1 MLDQDLIKYINKSLS
16 LGASPDAIKKKLLD
30 AGWKDPDIEAAFSFI
45 EVEKKKIIEEVI
57 NPEELGGR
65 FPEPVIER
73 IMTVDD
79 YVCDLLRRGKSRD
92 QIFEELQ
99 GSFDYDDIKISF
111 DKNLP
116 PEENRMEP
124 STSLGFVMLALAFI
138 SLIIIVWN
146 RLGGEYRVYAVSL
159 FALFYLLS
167 GMYTKYRK
175 KIIYGGEILCL
186 FSSVASVAAVFL
198 ASDPFFASFSW
209 TESIMLSVFIVCG
222 IGLLSNS
229 IMILKLS
236 VMMGLVPAIAYPFI
250 MIKSGESFLLQG
262 FTSSNTFLFIF
273 FIMLF
278 WTAMLINKKTND

>member
-16 LGASPDAIKKKLLD
+16 LGASPDAIKKKLLG
-30 AGWKDPDIEAAFSFI
+30 AGWKEPDIEAAFSFI

-57 NPEELGGR
+57 KPEDLGGN

-92 QIFEELQ
+92 EIFEELQ

-124 STSLGFVMLALAFI
+124 STSLGFIMLALAFI

-146 RLGGEYRVYAVSL
+146 RLGGEYRVYAISL
-159 FALFYLLS
+159 FTLFYLIS
-167 GMYTKYRK
+167 GMYTKYQK
-175 KIIYGGEILCL
+175 KIIYGGEMLCL
-186 FSSVASVAAVFL
+186 FSSIASVAGVFL
-198 ASDPFFASFSW
+198 ASDSFLSSFSW
-209 TESIMLSVFIVCG
+209 TESIMLSVFMVCG

-229 IMILKLS
+229 IMILKFS
-236 VMMGLVPAIAYPFI
+236 VTLGLVPAIAYPFN
-250 MIKSGESFLLQG
+250 MIKNGESFFLQG
-262 FTSSNTFLFIF
+262 FTSSNVFLLIF
-273 FIMLF
+273 FITLF